1 MEEGPTPF
9 LQGPERIYKAKEQ
22 NGDNTIIPAVLSAE
36 LDHISL
42 DDECRLSTISSVK
55 CSEPGLT
62 L

>member
-22 NGDNTIIPAVLSAE
+22 NGDNT
-36 LDHISL
+36 DHISL